1 MIGVNF
7 DISERRRAE
16 DQRQLLMSEMQH
28 RLRNL
33 LTVVNAVAQVSDRS
47 ENVELYR
54 EALLAR
60 LNAIQGAQRLLL
72 DAPSGAPT
80 LSDLLVPELAPYSNK
95 DASNI
100 VLEGPLVAIP
110 TVLGIPLGLA
120 VHELATN
127 AAKYGALS
135 VPSGKLEVSWAV
147 SAQENGQKLS
157 LRWREHGGPPVQ
169 PPRRR
174 GFGTTLLQR
183 SLGRMEGASVG
194 LDSAPEGL
202 RCLIEL
208 PLLSPLDAS
217 GTRDMMRSYD
227 KEPG

>member
-33 LTVVNAVAQVSDRS
+33 LTVVNAVVQLSDRS

-60 LNAIQGAQRLLL
+60 LNAIQGTQRLLL

-157 LRWREHGGPPVQ
+157 PVAGARRSTGPAASQTQFRNDIAPTDLGPHGGRIGRFGLCTRGAAVLDRAAASQ
-169 PPRRR
+169 PARRKWHAR
-174 GFGTTLLQR
+174 Y
-183 SLGRMEGASVG
+183 
-194 LDSAPEGL
+194 
-202 RCLIEL
+202 
-208 PLLSPLDAS
+208 DAQL
-217 GTRDMMRSYD
+217 
-227 KEPG
+227 